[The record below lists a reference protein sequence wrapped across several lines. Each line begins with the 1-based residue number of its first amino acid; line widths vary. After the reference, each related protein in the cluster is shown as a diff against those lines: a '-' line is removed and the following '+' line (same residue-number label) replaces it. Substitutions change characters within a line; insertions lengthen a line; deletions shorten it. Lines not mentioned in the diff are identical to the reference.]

1 MRKLQT
7 TLLLILGLCF
17 AVDVQ
22 AQDPEFTQFY
32 AAPIYTNP
40 ALAGTGTCGGGG
52 RVVLNYRNQWPSLP
66 GTFVTSSASYDQH
79 FDKIGGGISLLL
91 LDDRAGEGLLSSKTA
106 SVGYAYQLEVNRRVA
121 IRFGI
126 EGQYGQRSIDWEKLR
141 FEDQI
146 DPSQGF
152 VRETAE
158 QYNGDPVNYA
168 NFNTGM
174 VVYTERFYG
183 GVAVHN
189 LIEPVQSFFGN
200 PDAIIPR
207 RYTAHSGVVIPLDGR
222 KNPKTTISPNV
233 LFMLQNKFT
242 QMNIGFYY
250 NKGPLV
256 TGLWFRQTFGEYKNS
271 DALMAL
277 VGFRKD
283 KFKFGYSFDITV
295 SDARAA
301 APASHEISAG
311 IEWCARKPSR
321 KYRKLSCPDF

>member
-189 LIEPVQSFFGN
+189 LIEPVQSF
-200 PDAIIPR
+200 
-207 RYTAHSGVVIPLDGR
+207 
-222 KNPKTTISPNV
+222 
-233 LFMLQNKFT
+233 
-242 QMNIGFYY
+242 
-250 NKGPLV
+250 
-256 TGLWFRQTFGEYKNS
+256 
-271 DALMAL
+271 
-277 VGFRKD
+277 
-283 KFKFGYSFDITV
+283 
-295 SDARAA
+295 
-301 APASHEISAG
+301 
-311 IEWCARKPSR
+311 
-321 KYRKLSCPDF
+321 